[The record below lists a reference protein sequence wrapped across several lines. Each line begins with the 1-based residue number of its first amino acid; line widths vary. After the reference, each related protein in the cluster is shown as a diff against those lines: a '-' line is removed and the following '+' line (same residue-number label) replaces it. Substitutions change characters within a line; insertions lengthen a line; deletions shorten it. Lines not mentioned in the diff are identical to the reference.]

1 MEPTDEMIEAAKREH
16 WRMFDNSGPADDTWY
31 SSLRAAL
38 TVAPAKGGEDDKDLL
53 AIVQDAMR
61 ESWTDEDEYANAPFF
76 IVDAILHEGFR
87 RLPVP
92 DTERSEP

>member
-1 MEPTDEMIEAAKREH
+1 MQVTDEMIEAFVFAINKAGFVLDRGGVRAGLE
-16 WRMFDNSGPADDTWY
+16 
-31 SSLRAAL
+31 AAL
-38 TVAPAKGGEDDKDLL
+38 SVAPTEAGEDDKDLL

-61 ESWTDEDEYANAPFF
+61 ESWTDADEYANAPFF

-92 DTERSEP
+92 DTEGERP